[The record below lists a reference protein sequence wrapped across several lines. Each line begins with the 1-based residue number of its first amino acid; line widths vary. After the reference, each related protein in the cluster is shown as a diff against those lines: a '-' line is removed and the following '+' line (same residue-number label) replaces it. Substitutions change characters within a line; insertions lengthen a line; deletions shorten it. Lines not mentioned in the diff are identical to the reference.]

1 MSRTAIIVLVIVA
14 LGLGATLYFVNQKPQ
29 SAGGS
34 DSSPGSSLPTGPAFE
49 VDTAQVVALTV
60 TEPGGVTRSVYK
72 TPVGGWIYAEL
83 PVTTEPDTG
92 WPVDVSRVRSA
103 LQTISPIPAA
113 GRSDSVTVSDSAPII
128 ELRLADGTVRSL
140 QVERESVGGNSL
152 ALVDSEQ
159 TVLIPADTV
168 SEILSHGPESWRIT
182 SPLASIFSDA
192 SRVTITSGDNRIA
205 LAKIENRWTIRGP
218 ISARA
223 DKEMVRSL
231 LSELAKMSIA
241 EFADTSDLITEP
253 VATFEVERDDLIS
266 SDGSARRVTRRVLT
280 IGGQITPGGSKR
292 IATVRGTDL
301 PPVTPIIIEQAG
313 ISTDE
318 QFAKLA
324 LPEVYI
330 SKHPLHERREDIGII
345 LFRPMG
351 DMDAERGFRRELE
364 GWNEMNPE
372 GGMRTA
378 ELPDREALDQA
389 LTMLTTEIGMPRIA
403 SDIDQYRP
411 LTRIE
416 LYTLDGSDLG
426 SLQVGYTDGVL
437 SVRRGTVLWL
447 YPETDPPSMFMLPA
461 PDQLEPEPERE
472 PSGDGGATPQGNK

>member
-14 LGLGATLYFVNQKPQ
+14 LGLGATLYFVNQKPHF
-29 SAGGS
+29 AGGNG
-34 DSSPGSSLPTGPAFE
+34 SSPGSSTPTGPAFE

-83 PVTTEPDTG
+83 PVTTEPDIG

-103 LQTISPIPAA
+103 LQTLSPIPAA
-113 GRSDSVTVSDSAPII
+113 GRSDSVTVDDSAPII

-159 TVLIPADTV
+159 TVLIPSDTV
-168 SEILSHGPESWRIT
+168 SDILSQGPESWRLT
-182 SPLASIFSDA
+182 SPLAGLNSDPSRITIA
-192 SRVTITSGDNRIA
+192 SGNNRVA
-205 LAKIENRWTIRGP
+205 LAKVENRWTIRGP

-223 DKEMVRSL
+223 DEVMIRSL
-231 LSELAKMSIA
+231 LSELAKMRIS
-241 EFADTSDLITEP
+241 EFTDSTNLVTDP
-253 VATFEVERDDLIS
+253 VVTFEVERDDVVS
-266 SDGSARRVTRRVLT
+266 SDGSARRVTRRVFS
-280 IGGQITPGGSKR
+280 IGGAMPPGGPLR
-292 IATVRGTDL
+292 RATVRGTDL
-301 PPVTPIIIEQAG
+301 PPATAMIIERGG

-318 QFAKLA
+318 QFIKLA
-324 LPEVYI
+324 EPEIYI
-330 SKHPLHERREDIGII
+330 TKHPLHERREDIGII
-345 LFRPMG
+345 LFRPIG
-351 DMDAERGFRRELE
+351 NMDAERGFRRDLE
-364 GWNEMNPE
+364 GWNEMNRD

-389 LTMLTTEIGMPRIA
+389 ITMLTTETGTPRIA
-403 SDIDQYRP
+403 SEVDHFRP
-411 LTRIE
+411 LTRVE

-426 SLQVGYTDGVL
+426 SLQVGYTDGVV

-447 YPETDPPSMFMLPA
+447 YPETIAPSMFMLPA
-461 PDQLEPEPERE
+461 PDQIEPEPERV
-472 PSGDGGATPQGNK
+472 PSGAGGANPQGNK